1 MMKISMQSMIMIES
15 LNQPIGRKKKEVFI
29 MKNFKRFIATVFTV
43 MTITI
48 MASFTMTSASAAVV
62 EPTATTASVTMIS
75 RTNSLSIPIP
85 SFPNLKMDEEVVETG
100 SSYNA
105 EQGFSSI
112 VNFFVTW
119 IQKVGGLVALVG
131 GIMFCLAIKNND
143 AEQKQ
148 SGLLTLVAGFAV
160 IAICGAIS
168 YFGL

>member
-1 MMKISMQSMIMIES
+1 MK
-15 LNQPIGRKKKEVFI
+15 
-29 MKNFKRFIATVFTV
+29 KNIQRFIATVFTV

-62 EPTATTASVTMIS
+62 EPTATTASVTMSS
-75 RTNSLSIPIP
+75 RMNSLSIPLP
-85 SFPNLKMDEEVVETG
+85 SFPNLKMDEEVVPETKG
-100 SSYNA
+100 GGSYNA

-160 IAICGAIS
+160 IAICGAIT

>member
-1 MMKISMQSMIMIES
+1 MK
-15 LNQPIGRKKKEVFI
+15 
-29 MKNFKRFIATVFTV
+29 KNIKRFIATVFTV

-62 EPTATTASVTMIS
+62 EPTATTVSVTMSS
-75 RTNSLSIPIP
+75 RMNSLSIPLP
-85 SFPNLKMDEEVVETG
+85 SFPNLKMDEVAVPEQPAG
-100 SSYNA
+100 SSYDA

-112 VNFFVTW
+112 VDFFVTW